1 MNGSVHCDAAPTD
14 CANRR
19 RPNVTDDGL
28 PPDVAGSRPDKQRIP
43 ARPPASSTKW
53 IVAVVVTVLVV
64 AGVVALVSHS
74 DGVQSD
80 DAVPVELTP
89 VDPEDAPQPPD
100 GVEQVEVS
108 TRSHVDG
115 DVEYETVPGVGG
127 DHADV
132 WVNCGFYPEVQSE
145 EQAVHSL
152 EHGAVWIAYRPDLP
166 EAQVR
171 ELQALA
177 SQPFTLVT
185 PVEGLAAPVVASAWG
200 ARVELDDVDDPQLLE
215 FLEFFR
221 QGPQTPEPGAPC
233 TSGVGTPS

>member
-1 MNGSVHCDAAPTD
+1 MAPDDASGD
-14 CANRR
+14 DD
-19 RPNVTDDGL
+19 VTDDGL
-28 PPDVAGSRPDKQRIP
+28 PPGVAGSRPDKERIP
-43 ARPPASSTKW
+43 ARPPASSAPW
-53 IVAVVVTVLVV
+53 IVAVVVTLLVV
-64 AGVVALVSHS
+64 AGVVAFVSGS
-74 DGVQSD
+74 DDVSNE
-80 DAVPVELTP
+80 DAVPMELTP
-89 VDPEDAPQPPD
+89 VDPEDAPRPPD

-108 TRSHVDG
+108 TRSHVEG

-132 WVNCGFYPEVQSE
+132 WINCGFYPDAQSE

-166 EAQVR
+166 EGQLA
-171 ELQALA
+171 ELRALA
-177 SQPFTLVT
+177 AQPFTLVT
-185 PVEGLAAPVVASAWG
+185 PVDALSGDVVASAWG
-200 ARVELDDVDDPQLLE
+200 ARLELDGVDDPRLSE